1 MSRRVAGGTRRD
13 GTTLLRGLAGGCLLA
28 ILCPIAGGA
37 ERPVLAGPAM
47 GTTYRVTLA
56 AEIPGLERSAVH
68 REIEDVLAG
77 IDRAASTWRRD
88 SDISRVNAAVPG
100 EWIPVAAHLVEILEI
115 ARTVHDRSR
124 GAFDVT
130 VSGVT
135 GRPVGMRHV
144 ETRREPPAVRLLVA
158 GVAIDLGGI
167 GPGYAVDAIGDRL
180 AALGSAGHL
189 VSLGG
194 EIRGWGEAAPGE
206 PWRVRIAAPPTAEP
220 TTAALGHRIVDLASG
235 QALGTSTVR
244 PGRSPIDPRTG
255 SPIPGPARSL
265 TALAPTCAEAD
276 AWAVA
281 ALVLGLE
288 PSAEGFVVAMPK
300 RSSDHPRT
308 NHTTTD

>member
-1 MSRRVAGGTRRD
+1 MSREAGGERGARTLRRA
-13 GTTLLRGLAGGCLLA
+13 LAGGCLLM
-28 ILCPIAGGA
+28 ILCSIAGGA
-37 ERPVLAGPAM
+37 ELAVLAGPAM

-68 REIEDVLAG
+68 REVEALLAE

-88 SDISRVNAAVPG
+88 SDISRVNTAVPG
-100 EWIPVAAHLVEILEI
+100 EWIPVADHLVKILEI
-115 ARTVHDRSR
+115 ARAVHDRSR

-130 VSGVT
+130 ATDVT

-167 GPGYAVDAIGDRL
+167 GPGYAVDALGARL
-180 AALGSAGHL
+180 TAFGSTGHL

-194 EIRGWGEAAPGE
+194 EIRAWGTAAPGE
-206 PWRVRIAAPPTAEP
+206 PWRVRIAAASTPAAPVPP
-220 TTAALGHRIVDLASG
+220 RIVDLSSG

-255 SPIPGPARSL
+255 DPIAGPVRSL

-288 PSAEGFVVAMPK
+288 PSAEGFFIAPQSVKGP
-300 RSSDHPRT
+300 P
-308 NHTTTD
+308 

>member
-1 MSRRVAGGTRRD
+1 MSRGAGGGTRRVAGTVRHAI
-13 GTTLLRGLAGGCLLA
+13 AGGCLLV
-28 ILCPIAGGA
+28 ILCRIAGGA
-37 ERPVLAGPAM
+37 EPPVLAGPAM

-68 REIEDVLAG
+68 REIEDLLAE

-88 SDISRVNAAVPG
+88 SDISRVNAAAPG

-130 VSGVT
+130 ASGVT
-135 GRPVGMRHV
+135 GHPVGMRHV

-158 GVAIDLGGI
+158 GVTIDLGGI
-167 GPGYAVDAIGDRL
+167 GPGYAVDALGDRL
-180 AALGSAGHL
+180 TALGSAGHL

-194 EIRGWGEAAPGE
+194 EIRAWGMAAPGE
-206 PWRVRIAAPPTAEP
+206 PWRVRIAGASTPAS
-220 TTAALGHRIVDLASG
+220 TAAAPANRIVDLASG

-255 SPIPGPARSL
+255 DPLPGPARSL

-288 PSAEGFVVAMPK
+288 PSPEGFVVAPQSAK
-300 RSSDHPRT
+300 DPP
-308 NHTTTD
+308 